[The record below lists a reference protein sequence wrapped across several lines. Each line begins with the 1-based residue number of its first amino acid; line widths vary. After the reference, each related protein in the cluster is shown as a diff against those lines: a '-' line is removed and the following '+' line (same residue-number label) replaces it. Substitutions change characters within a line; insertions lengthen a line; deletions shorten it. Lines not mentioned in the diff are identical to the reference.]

1 MFQTVSDYIF
11 FNRVRGCLQILVISN
26 EMLKVEVNEM
36 VEFRLLEEREFQQAI
51 ELADK
56 VFRKEGHISMG
67 AAFPQVFS
75 HALHQSYGAFIDGTL
90 VSFIGL
96 VPSILHIESAEVQAY
111 SIGAVCTEPEYRK
124 RGIANTLLQMI
135 FDHVNKSGASI
146 LFISGDLPLYI
157 KQGCTFYGKLK
168 QYKIQQVDLK
178 PETAY
183 HVRELQPTDWFQMRK
198 ISQRR
203 PVRYEQSIFE
213 MAQLNE
219 SAGFA
224 SIFKMK
230 HKVLVA
236 EENKQIKAFIIFGVP
251 YQEQKNV
258 ESRIIEWG
266 GDPTAIVSLLKE
278 AVTYGIDSLLF
289 NIPTYEKEL
298 IQKLDLALESVEQSF
313 PGTIKIMNLDLLL
326 QQLAPYFKDKLQISN
341 IDENNKS
348 LINKKNSVSINNR
361 ELEELILKGN
371 NNIDSYSKDLFP
383 VPFPF
388 PQGLNYV

>member
-1 MFQTVSDYIF
+1 
-11 FNRVRGCLQILVISN
+11 
-26 EMLKVEVNEM
+26 M
-36 VEFRLLEEREFQQAI
+36 VEFRLLEEGDFQQAI
-51 ELADK
+51 GLADK

-67 AAFPQVFS
+67 VAFPQVFS
-75 HALHQSYGAFIDGTL
+75 HAFYQSYGAFIDGTL

-96 VPSILHIESAEVQAY
+96 VPSILHIEASEVQAY

-124 RGIANTLLQMI
+124 RGLANTLLQMI

-168 QYKIQQVDLK
+168 QYKIKQDDLK
-178 PETAY
+178 QEKAY

-236 EENKQIKAFIIFGVP
+236 EENQEVKAFLIFGVP
-251 YQEQKNV
+251 YQEQENV

-266 GDPTAIVSLLKE
+266 GDPEAIVSLLKE
-278 AVTYGIDSLLF
+278 AFSYGIESLLF
-289 NIPTYEKEL
+289 NVPTYEKEL
-298 IQKLDLALESVEQSF
+298 ILKLDPELGSGEQSF
-313 PGTIKIMNLDLLL
+313 PGTIKIMNLGLLL
-326 QQLAPYFKDKLQISN
+326 QQLAPYFKDKLHISD
-341 IDENNKS
+341 IDENNKT
-348 LINKKNSVSINNR
+348 LIYKGNSVTISNR
-361 ELEELILKGN
+361 DLEELILKGN
-371 NNIDSYSKDLFP
+371 KDLDSSIHDLFP
-383 VPFPF
+383 IPFPF

>member
-1 MFQTVSDYIF
+1 
-11 FNRVRGCLQILVISN
+11 
-26 EMLKVEVNEM
+26 M
-36 VEFRLLEEREFQQAI
+36 VEYRLLEKSDFQQAI

-56 VFRKEGHISMG
+56 VFRKEGHVSMG
-67 AAFPQVFS
+67 VAFPQVFS
-75 HALHQSYGAFIDGTL
+75 QAFHQSYGAFMEGRL

-96 VPSILHIESAEVQAY
+96 VPSVLHIEGAEVQAY
-111 SIGAVCTEPEYRK
+111 SIGAVCTEPDYRK
-124 RGIANTLLQMI
+124 RGLANTLLQMI

-168 QYKIQQVDLK
+168 QYKLHQYDLK
-178 PETAY
+178 PEKAY

-198 ISQRR
+198 LSHRR
-203 PVRYEQSIFE
+203 PIRYEQSLFE

-236 EENKQIKAFIIFGVP
+236 EENKEIKAFLIFGEP
-251 YQEQKNV
+251 YQEQENV

-266 GDPTAIVSLLKE
+266 GDPVAVLSLLTE
-278 AVTYGIDSLLF
+278 AFTYGIKSLLF
-289 NIPTYEKEL
+289 NVPAYEKEL
-298 IQKLDLALESVEQSF
+298 LQKLDPLPEKVEQSF
-313 PGTIKIMNLDLLL
+313 PGTIKIMNLELLL
-326 QQLAPYFKDKLQISN
+326 QQLAPYFKDKLQILN

-348 LINKKNSVSINNR
+348 LTYTKDSVTISNL
-361 ELEELILKGN
+361 ELEELILKGDKN
-371 NNIDSYSKDLFP
+371 VDSYIGELFP
-383 VPFPF
+383 IPFPF

>member
-1 MFQTVSDYIF
+1 
-11 FNRVRGCLQILVISN
+11 
-26 EMLKVEVNEM
+26 M
-36 VEFRLLEEREFQQAI
+36 VEYRLLEEGDFQQAI

-56 VFRKEGHISMG
+56 VFRKEGHVSMG
-67 AAFPQVFS
+67 VAFPQVFS
-75 HALHQSYGAFIDGTL
+75 HAFHQSYGAFIEGTL

-96 VPSILHIESAEVQAY
+96 VPSVLHIEGAEVQAY

-124 RGIANTLLQMI
+124 RGLANTLLQMI

-157 KQGCTFYGKLK
+157 KQGCTFYGKLN
-168 QYKIQQVDLK
+168 QYKLHQNDLK
-178 PETAY
+178 PEKAY

-198 ISQRR
+198 LSHRR
-203 PVRYEQSIFE
+203 TIRYEQSIFE
-213 MAQLNE
+213 MAQLND

-236 EENKQIKAFIIFGVP
+236 EENKEVKAFLIFGVP
-251 YQEQKNV
+251 YQEQENV

-266 GDPTAIVSLLKE
+266 GDPIAIVSLLKE
-278 AVTYGIDSLLF
+278 AFTYGINSLIF

-298 IQKLDLALESVEQSF
+298 IQKLDDPLLEKVEQPF
-313 PGTIKIMNLDLLL
+313 PGTIRIMNLELLL
-326 QQLAPYFKDKLQISN
+326 QQLAPYFKNKLQISN
-341 IDENNKS
+341 VDDNNKS
-348 LINKKNSVSINNR
+348 LTYAKESITISNR
-361 ELEELILKGN
+361 DLEELILKGN
-371 NNIDSYSKDLFP
+371 KDLDSSIQELFP
-383 VPFPF
+383 IPFPF